1 MRYDI
6 NPTFSPAGHFARQSL
21 ISHRQVYRKFRKGFI
36 SLQNIV
42 LRYFA
47 LCSVM
52 YYLIIILVYQIL
64 NKYKLIPFVFQ
75 AFEDVGEC
83 DRGVVGIVV
92 EKHNRTVLHPWGY
105 TLTNTLRRC
114 IIFPVKW
121 IPTGNSWKRPFEHD
135 FTYKIQYEL
144 LNINK
149 MNCY

>member
-6 NPTFSPAGHFARQSL
+6 NPTFSPAGHLARQSL
-21 ISHRQVYRKFRKGFI
+21 ISHLQVYRKFRKGFI

-64 NKYKLIPFVFQ
+64 NKYKLIPLVFK

-83 DRGVVGIVV
+83 GRGVVGIVV
-92 EKHNRTVLHPWGY
+92 EKHDRAIFNLTRHP
-105 TLTNTLRRC
+105 LTNIFGRC
-114 IIFPVKW
+114 TVFP
-121 IPTGNSWKRPFEHD
+121 IKRV
-135 FTYKIQYEL
+135 TIRYKSKEFSFSF
-144 LNINK
+144 
-149 MNCY
+149 